1 MDSEPTGDAAP
12 VGGMPDGGVPGGA
25 GAAVGGAA
33 PVGGGGAG
41 SAAAEAST
49 GAVEQKYAVLG
60 QGCPVDITVKVGDIT
75 CTDVDCIVNPAKP
88 SLEGTVI
95 YESQCVNYGESQ
107 CVNYGGVRLQC
118 VKYGVGSRMVFTSRL
133 LFLQFLL
140 LRPFPLPPLPPLWS
154 H

>member
-1 MDSEPTGDAAP
+1 MDIEPTGDAAP

-60 QGCPVDITVKVGDIT
+60 QGRPVDITVKVGDIT

-95 YESQCVNYGESQ
+95 YESQCVNYD
-107 CVNYGGVRLQC
+107 VWLQC
-118 VKYGVGSRMVFTSRL
+118 VKYGVGSQMIFTSRL